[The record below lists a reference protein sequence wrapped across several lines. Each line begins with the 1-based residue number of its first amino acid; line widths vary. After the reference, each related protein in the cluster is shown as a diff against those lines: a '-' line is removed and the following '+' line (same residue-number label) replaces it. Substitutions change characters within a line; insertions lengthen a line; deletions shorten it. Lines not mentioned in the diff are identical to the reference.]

1 LVRRSLQVALAVALL
16 TFGGCSDNKED
27 PAIAAVCQTREQT
40 QSAVDNSKPVSIEQ
54 YPEVIKG
61 LEAAIEVAP
70 NDIRDDFVVVHDV
83 LKPFVDALVKAG
95 GDTNVAA
102 QDPGYAAIVDAVG
115 TNKAT
120 AAGQHIQDYYSDHC
134 G

>member
-1 LVRRSLQVALAVALL
+1 MVHRSLQVALALALVTL
-16 TFGGCSDNKED
+16 GGCSDKNKD
-27 PAIAAVCQTREQT
+27 PAIAAVCETRAQT
-40 QSAVDNSKPVSIEQ
+40 QSAVDTSKPVSTEQ

-70 NDIRDDFVVVHDV
+70 AAIRDAFVTVHEV
-83 LKPFVDALVKAG
+83 LKPFVDALVRAG

-102 QDPGYAAIVDAVG
+102 QDPNYAAIVAGVG
-115 TNKAT
+115 TEKAT
-120 AAGQHIQDYYSDHC
+120 EAGERIKDYYADNC